1 MKRNL
6 VFFFNI
12 IGTALILFFANPVFA
27 CGGIGPCMGVER
39 GEHHHARLTVYDSA
53 RQKIALPSH
62 IGRTEVTTLEGKQ
75 SFCYDA
81 LHTHNTSGKLH
92 IQISDNND
100 TTLGTFL
107 GKWKPDLLEA
117 KILVN
122 EKRIKDPK
130 HLNVRPEMDIKIFTS
145 KPRR

>member
-12 IGTALILFFANPVFA
+12 LGTALILFFANPAFA

-39 GEHHHARLTVYDSA
+39 GEHRHARLTVYDSA

-81 LHTHNTSGKLH
+81 LHTHDASGKLH
-92 IQISDNND
+92 IQMSDNND
-100 TTLGTFL
+100 TTLRTFL
-107 GKWKPDLLEA
+107 ARWRPEFLRA

-122 EKRIKDPK
+122 GKQIKNPKRFKVK
-130 HLNVRPEMDIKIFTS
+130 PEMDIKIFM
-145 KPRR
+145 RN